1 MKYVTKENFQQYDTA
16 LKDYIDD
23 TFTQDLSSYGVSWK
37 PNVADPHLTRV
48 GNMTYHKSLPIQNN
62 MKGCIA
68 QMKDGAKIIYYLNPT
83 DWRFRESPTILYNK
97 EVSTTIIDDVFGDL
111 KYDQQYVKI
120 NNIVCQV
127 ISINTSTK
135 TATIKP
141 ESTLEAGTY
150 DIELGS
156 CTNGYDGEVMVE
168 VPEFWIKSWDTDTR
182 REVRITPT
190 YIDDSWEHQPHI
202 LVSPYHD
209 TVLNAI
215 PTNMG
220 YLSTLEIDSA
230 VSICNINDYCRGGN
244 NDASYDQ
251 YITTDRF
258 RTDLGKPRTLINRA
272 TMRTNCR
279 KSGKEILSYL
289 QYKSIMYWLYVIE
302 YANFNCQE
310 EFKEELTSEGFR
322 QGGLGMGVTNISV
335 GLYWKIFNNTPII
348 PCGYANLL
356 GNNTNIK
363 ILANYTVNLNTWA
376 SNTNYYGISSDIT
389 ATKHDY
395 TFTITN
401 IKNIHAVMT
410 TEWFW
415 ASGIHKYKIEGLQKS
430 QSITFKSGRYTQT
443 VDNNGEFDINWDV
456 NIKQSR
462 RIIFNFT
469 GDCNIELTITQTNTV
484 NTNYT
489 FDNINIPKWHG
500 IENPFGDI
508 YTIVDGIIINSSSIV
523 ENDIKYSEV
532 YATDD
537 PLFYNDSDYS
547 KMRVIGIELNK
558 QGYTKEWDLGNT
570 AEIVP
575 RLNGGNATQYKCVSH
590 YTDESKGYRALIFGG
605 NATTY
610 NGCGLGRFSSNNGLR
625 VAYNYIGFRS
635 SCIIK

>member
-68 QMKDGAKIIYYLNPT
+68 QMKDGAKIIYYLNHN
-83 DWRFRESPTILYNK
+83 DWRFKENPDYLYNK
-97 EVSTTIIDDVFGDL
+97 QVIDNTITDDVFKDL
-111 KYDQQYVKI
+111 KYEHQYIKI
-120 NNIVCQV
+120 NNNVLQV
-127 ISINTSTK
+127 KSINTETK
-135 TATIKP
+135 TASIEP
-141 ESTLEAGTY
+141 IESGTY

-244 NDASYDQ
+244 NDTSYDQ

-258 RTDLGKPRTLINRA
+258 RSMLGKPRTNLSRIDTRII
-272 TMRTNCR
+272 CR

-289 QYKSIMYWLYVIE
+289 QYKRIMYWLYVIE

-310 EFKEELTSEGFR
+310 EFTDTLTSEGFR
-322 QGGLGMGVTNISV
+322 QGGLGNGVTTFIN
-335 GLYWKIFNNTPII
+335 YWNYYIDASALTPN
-348 PCGYANLL
+348 GYTNDI
-356 GNNTNIK
+356 GNGTNIK
-363 ILANYTVNLNTWA
+363 TMVI
-376 SNTNYYGISSDIT
+376 STNSGKYIFS
-389 ATKHDY
+389 
-395 TFTITN
+395 
-401 IKNIHAVMT
+401 T
-410 TEWFW
+410 TQ
-415 ASGIHKYKIEGLQKS
+415 YVP
-430 QSITFKSGRYTQT
+430 R
-443 VDNNGEFDINWDV
+443 
-456 NIKQSR
+456 
-462 RIIFNFT
+462 
-469 GDCNIELTITQTNTV
+469 
-484 NTNYT
+484 
-489 FDNINIPKWHG
+489 WHG
-500 IENPFGDI
+500 IENPFGDVW
-508 YTIVDGIIINSSSIV
+508 TVVDGIIIKSSNIV
-523 ENDIKYSEV
+523 KDGKKYNKV

-537 PLFYNDSDYS
+537 PLFYSDYNYNNM
-547 KMRVIGIELNK
+547 KLVGIQLNE
-558 QGYTKEWDLGNT
+558 GAFIKEWDLGNT
-570 AEIVP
+570 AEIIT
-575 RLNGGNATQYKCVSH
+575 RLNGGTETQYKCDQQWVNPNPS
-590 YTDESKGYRALIFGG
+590 TNMVMFNGDA
-605 NATTY
+605 ADTTAA
-610 NGCGLGRFSSNNGLR
+610 GLGYFSSYATAYICNNY
-625 VAYNYIGFRS
+625 AGFRS
-635 SCIIK
+635 SCVIK

>member
-279 KSGKEILSYL
+279 NANSQILSYD
-289 QYKSIMYWLYVIE
+289 QYKNIFYWLYVIE
-302 YANFNCQE
+302 YANFNSQE
-310 EFKEELTSEGFR
+310 AYNATLTDEGYR
-322 QGGLGMGVTNISV
+322 QGGMGAGITTMDKWYEYN
-335 GLYWKIFNNTPII
+335 GYYPLT
-348 PCGYANLL
+348 PCGYGNTL
-356 GNNTNIK
+356 GNGT
-363 ILANYTVNLNTWA
+363 
-376 SNTNYYGISSDIT
+376 
-389 ATKHDY
+389 
-395 TFTITN
+395 
-401 IKNIHAVMT
+401 
-410 TEWFW
+410 
-415 ASGIHKYKIEGLQKS
+415 GLVS
-430 QSITFKSGRYTQT
+430 
-443 VDNNGEFDINWDV
+443 
-456 NIKQSR
+456 
-462 RIIFNFT
+462 
-469 GDCNIELTITQTNTV
+469 LTIPEFTYGADSTVKASQTMQMARWRG
-484 NTNYT
+484 
-489 FDNINIPKWHG
+489 FD
-500 IENPFGDI
+500 NPFGDLW
-508 YTIVDGIIINSSSIV
+508 TNLDGIIIDADADNHPNNMNYVYTCQDAS
-523 ENDIKYSEV
+523 KY
-532 YATDD
+532 ADT
-537 PLFYNDSDYS
+537 LNDSYVKVGEEIHQD
-547 KMRVIGIELNK
+547 
-558 QGYTKEWDLGNT
+558 GYTKSFDLGDAAHIIPHVMGSDT
-570 AEIVP
+570 TKYICDYHLTGGKDKTLRTLIV
-575 RLNGGNATQYKCVSH
+575 GGGA
-590 YTDESKGYRALIFGG
+590 
-605 NATTY
+605 Y
-610 NGCGLGRFSSNNGLR
+610 NSVGAGLGYFDSLGGVST
-625 VAYNYIGFRS
+625 AWAHFGFRS
-635 SCIIK
+635 VSGFMSFSSDK

>member
-23 TFTQDLSSYGVSWK
+23 VFTQDLSSYGVSWK

-97 EVSTTIIDDVFGDL
+97 EVSTTITDDAFGDL

-209 TVLNAI
+209 TVLNTV

-220 YLSTLEIDSA
+220 YLSTLEVNSA
-230 VSICNINDYCRGGN
+230 VSICNIHDYCRGGS
-244 NDASYDQ
+244 NDTILDQ

-258 RTDLGKPRTLINRA
+258 RSTLGKPRTFIDRA

-289 QYKSIMYWLYVIE
+289 QYKRIMYWLYIIE
-302 YANFNCQE
+302 YANFNSQE
-310 EFKEELTSEGFR
+310 KFKEELTKEGFR
-322 QGGLGMGVTNISV
+322 QGGLGMGVTTVIN
-335 GLYWKIFNNTPII
+335 YWVYYNNYLPLTPN
-348 PCGYANLL
+348 GYTNDI
-356 GNNTNIK
+356 GNRT
-363 ILANYTVNLNTWA
+363 
-376 SNTNYYGISSDIT
+376 G
-389 ATKHDY
+389 TKAM
-395 TFTITN
+395 TIVTP
-401 IKNIHAVMT
+401 T
-410 TEWFW
+410 
-415 ASGIHKYKIEGLQKS
+415 ASGGEPTF
-430 QSITFKSGRYTQT
+430 SIAQYVPR
-443 VDNNGEFDINWDV
+443 
-456 NIKQSR
+456 
-462 RIIFNFT
+462 
-469 GDCNIELTITQTNTV
+469 
-484 NTNYT
+484 
-489 FDNINIPKWHG
+489 WHG
-500 IENPFGDI
+500 FENPFGDVW
-508 YTIVDGIIINSSSIV
+508 TVLDGILNFSNIT
-523 ENDIKYSEV
+523 ENGKKYSEV
-532 YATDD
+532 YVTDD
-537 PLFYNDSDYS
+537 PLLYSDSDYS
-547 KMRVIGIELNK
+547 KMKIVGIECNE
-558 QGYTKEWDLGNT
+558 QGYTKEYDLGNT
-570 AEIVP
+570 AEIIP
-575 RLNGGNATQYKCVSH
+575 RLSGGYKTQYKCNWH
-590 YTDESKGYRALIFGG
+590 YVDTSIKLRQLVVNG
-605 NATTY
+605 NADSY
-610 NGCGLGRFSSNNGLR
+610 NKANLGTFASNKQVNTIG
-625 VAYNYIGFRS
+625 YSIGFIS
-635 SCIIK
+635 SCVIK